1 MYNKLQKY
9 IVQQGEYNQ
18 YKNCK
23 QSITIKSCESL
34 YCTPITY
41 IILYSDY
48 TSIKKKRLW
57 LTS

>member
-18 YKNCK
+18 YKKCK

-48 TSIKKKRLW
+48 TSIKKKDYG
-57 LTS
+57 